1 MRFAFAMFLCIIL
14 QATTTPV
21 LVSSTTDDQ
30 TSKNPTSEIKTSSP
44 SIVATT
50 SDYRNT
56 GYMRQRKLFKHEGT
70 YFVFYSDDTNMV
82 YKTSQDGETWS
93 DAVAVRPCA
102 LSARFSIW
110 YDGAY
115 VHYAYNPHDIEPNTP
130 IYYRRGLISGSA
142 IVWDPEQIA
151 VPAGPWGYVY
161 CVVAAGGGGYPWI
174 GYLDYTTYYTYVTK
188 SSTNDGTWQTASGFP
203 YKLTEILSNGGV
215 SSWGSIL
222 VPLTEN
228 KVYVVYGRGGY
239 PLNGRLWTG
248 SNWSEEE
255 VASTSPIDNNWYA
268 FSAAAF
274 HDDVYVVFVK
284 PYLPQIGSNVTYVKR
299 TYGAGWGPE
308 EIVRFG
314 SDGIDI
320 GWLGVSLTID
330 ARNGD
335 MWVFFSNHEP
345 SPDGCVK
352 YRRYIASTEAWSQID
367 FNLASGRN
375 YPMRPSASYQVQESE
390 VCVVWT
396 EEMSPNSNNLVF
408 AKLETVVSFFHT
420 ATEFWFTWYDL
431 AGAAIDNIHFVN
443 PTGSAASVS
452 VTIGSASS
460 PLATDSF
467 TIEAGASAYKNYP
480 GIIGGP
486 VHITSDQ
493 RIWATQRIVGWSSFK
508 EVFGM
513 PGDMASTEI
522 YYTWYDMAGASWDAI
537 HFLNPSGTSTA
548 HAQVYIAGVSKGT
561 VTIDPGGAA
570 YVSYPG
576 VIGGPVRIVSDI
588 PIFSTQ
594 RVVGWS
600 DFDEIIGMP
609 SWYVFKEHWFN
620 WYDSVGAS
628 VDNIHFI
635 NQNSEDAYIELYIAV
650 SLRDSFTLP
659 AGQATYRNFP
669 ATIGGPVRVVSN
681 QPIWVTQRIV
691 GWNGF
696 KELCSVPTELM
707 SSNWYFTWYDMA
719 GASWDA
725 IHFLNPS
732 ATQTAHINV
741 YIAGQLKS
749 TIALNPREASYVYY
763 PGEIDGP
770 VLITSDIPI
779 MATQRI
785 VGWSSFEETIG
796 TQWA

>member
-1 MRFAFAMFLCIIL
+1 MRFAFALSLCIIL
-14 QATTTPV
+14 QATNTPL

-30 TSKNPTSEIKTSSP
+30 TLKDPISEVDTSNPSV
-44 SIVATT
+44 VATT
-50 SDYRNT
+50 FDYRNT
-56 GYMRQRKLFKHEGT
+56 GYMRQRKVFRHGDT
-70 YFVFYSDDTNMV
+70 YFVFYSDDANMV
-82 YKTSQDGETWS
+82 YKTSQNDETWS
-93 DAVAVRPCA
+93 DAVVVRPCA

-115 VHYAYNPHDIEPNTP
+115 VHYAYNPHQTDTP

-142 IVWDPEQIA
+142 IVWDSEQIA

-161 CVVAAGGGGYPWI
+161 CVVAADSGGSPWI

-228 KVYVVYGRGGY
+228 RVYVVYGRGGY

-255 VASTSPIDNNWYA
+255 TASTSPLNNNWYA
-268 FSAAAF
+268 FSAVAF
-274 HDDVYVVFVK
+274 HDDVHVVFVT
-284 PYLPQIGSNVTYVKR
+284 GSNLIYIKR
-299 TYGAGWGPE
+299 VYSTGWTPE
-308 EIVRFG
+308 ETVRFG
-314 SDGIDI
+314 SEGIDI

-335 MWVFFSNHEP
+335 MWAFFSNHQP
-345 SPDGCVK
+345 SPNGWVK
-352 YRRYIASTEAWSQID
+352 YRRYVASTRAWSQID
-367 FNLASGRN
+367 FDLASDRN

-408 AKLETVVSFFHT
+408 AKLETVASFFHP

-431 AGAAIDNIHFVN
+431 ASVQVEIDNIHFVN
-443 PTGSAASVS
+443 PSDSIATINVFIAGSQVS
-452 VTIGSASS
+452 SIIVG
-460 PLATDSF
+460 
-467 TIEAGASAYKNYP
+467 AGEQTYTSYR
-480 GIIGGP
+480 GVLGGP
-486 VHITSDQ
+486 VRVVSDQ
-493 RIWATQRIVGWSSFK
+493 PIWVTQRIVGWNGFK
-508 EVFGM
+508 EV
-513 PGDMASTEI
+513 PGLPVDSASAEI
-522 YYTWYDMAGASWDAI
+522 YYTWYDMASPSASWDAI

-548 HAQVYIAGVSKGT
+548 HAQVYIAGVSRGT
-561 VTIDPGGAA
+561 VTVEPGGAA
-570 YVSYPG
+570 YVTYPG
-576 VIGGPVRIVSDI
+576 VIGGPVRIVSDV

-594 RVVGWS
+594 RVIGWS

-609 SWYVFKEHWFN
+609 SWHVFKEHWFN

-628 VDNIHFI
+628 LDNIHFI
-635 NQNSEDAYIELYIAV
+635 NQNSEDAYIELYIAG

-659 AGQATYRNFP
+659 AGQAAYRNFP
-669 ATIGGPVRVVSN
+669 ATIGGPVRVVSD

-691 GWNGF
+691 GWEGF

-732 ATQTAHINV
+732 TTQTGHINV
-741 YIAGQLKS
+741 YIAGQLKN
-749 TIALNPREASYVYY
+749 TIALNPGEASYVCYA
-763 PGEIDGP
+763 GEINGP
-770 VLITSDIPI
+770 VQITSDIPI

-785 VGWSSFEETIG
+785 LGWSSFEETIG
-796 TQWA
+796 IQWT